1 MSGIKFKGDTSG
13 EILLETPAVA
23 GTNTLTLPA
32 ETGTLATTTE
42 VNNVVDNHLGM
53 RNLIINGN
61 MQIAQRATSKTSI
74 TADGFYTCDRWEALV
89 RTAGTWTQTQDTG
102 VANEGFAKSLK
113 MDCTTADAS
122 LGASDRIF
130 MYQRIEGFNTQSIKK
145 GTANAESVTLSFWIK
160 SNKTGTYIAELQ
172 DLDNSRD
179 ISQAYTISS
188 ANTWEKKTLT
198 FVPDTT
204 GALDNDNAGSLDVYF
219 WLAAGSDFSSGTLN
233 TSWNSTVSANRAVG
247 QVNLADSTSNYVN
260 ITGVQLEVGTTATP
274 FENVPYDLNLQRCFR
289 YYQHFKGGSAFT
301 SGVNGV
307 YNDTTTLVGLHTH
320 IVPMRAAPTFSY
332 SNIAHFDLEPF
343 DAQPTTLTSN
353 SGGNLYQASVTA
365 KDPTARVRGY
375 GGIITCDN
383 AAGFFAFSAEL

>member
-1 MSGIKFKGDTSG
+1 MS
-13 EILLETPAVA
+13 VA
-23 GTNTLTLPA
+23 INGTNGITYNDGSLQPSA
-32 ETGTLATTTE
+32 PVGK
-42 VNNVVDNHLGM
+42 
-53 RNLIINGN
+53 NLIINGN

-74 TADGFYTCDRWEALV
+74 TADGFYTCDRWESLV

-102 VANEGFAKSLK
+102 VTNEGFAKSLK

-172 DLDNSRD
+172 DIDNSRD

-188 ANTWEKKTLT
+188 ADTWEKKTLT

-204 GALDNDNAGSLDVYF
+204 GTLNNDNGGSLDVYL

-233 TSWNSTVSANRAVG
+233 TSWNSTVNANRAVG

-274 FENVPYDLNLQRCFR
+274 FEHLQYGQQLVLCKR
-289 YYQHFKGGSAFT
+289 YYEHSYPYGTVAGTAGGNGAKHTCVGITRPNNYGIDTVFYTVEKRAGATVIVYAYNGTAGSISNGDSGATIATADAIQNSTKGFLPRQTG
-301 SGVNGV
+301 G
-307 YNDTTTLVGLHTH
+307 TTL
-320 IVPMRAAPTFSY
+320 AAQSY
-332 SNIAHFDLEPF
+332 IYH
-343 DAQPTTLTSN
+343 
-353 SGGNLYQASVTA
+353 Y
-365 KDPTARVRGY
+365 
-375 GGIITCDN
+375 
-383 AAGFFAFSAEL
+383 SADSEL